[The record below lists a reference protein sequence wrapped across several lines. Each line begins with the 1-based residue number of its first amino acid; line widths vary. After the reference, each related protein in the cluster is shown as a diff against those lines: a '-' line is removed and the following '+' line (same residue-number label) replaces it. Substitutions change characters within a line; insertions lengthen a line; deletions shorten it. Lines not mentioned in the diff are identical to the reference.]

1 MSLEAPAPEAPP
13 EKPSKKAGS
22 QAKTGTYRFL
32 GKNRS
37 LLAICLILAASIHL
51 LGLLGFGT
59 YTLFKGSVPRMPFT
73 SEGGVPV
80 EDVGLEAP
88 PQEEAPEM
96 MDEPAMES
104 EAAAMPTETSSDDE
118 ILATAGLTSALPI
131 ASAPPV
137 IAPPSAAAASTGSEK
152 MMSRPMA
159 RPGAKASAV
168 NFFGVKGEGT
178 NVYFVVDVSDS
189 MVESDK
195 GGIEGYKN
203 LKEKLGQMIRSLAP
217 ETGFNIVFYGDAV
230 DLFMPTSVSATP
242 ENQKAALKFMEQYM
256 ASTSKRGNITRN
268 YRPKIATLPAM
279 GGTSRMDLGLIA
291 AFEGRADTIFV
302 LTDGKPVVR
311 RAMDEKERE
320 EYRKKM
326 ADSEISAADRQKY
339 EKEVTEYRK
348 KFEEYNEEM
357 KKYREKNADKLQE
370 KARKEAENR
379 AKGKGRVVEGQG
391 FVVDPVKIPGL
402 PDPPRAPVAP
412 VPPKPKTQGQ
422 AVAAPD
428 LGNWKDDE
436 ILEYIKETIAGTY
449 KKDGY
454 DLPSIHGVAFM
465 SKASEEKF
473 LRSLA
478 SRNNG
483 NFMRI
488 SNPIR
493 ENTGN

>member
-13 EKPSKKAGS
+13 EKPAKKAAS
-22 QAKTGTYRFL
+22 ASKTGTYRFL

-37 LLAICLILAASIHL
+37 LLAICLILAFAIHL
-51 LGLLGFGT
+51 LGLLSFGT

-73 SEGGVPV
+73 SEGGVPA
-80 EDVGLEAP
+80 EDVGMEAP
-88 PQEEAPEM
+88 PTEDVPEM
-96 MDEPAMES
+96 TEEPAMES

-189 MVESDK
+189 MVEQDK
-195 GGIEGYKN
+195 GGIDGYKN
-203 LKEKLGQMIRSLAP
+203 LKDKLGQMIQSLAP
-217 ETGFNIVFYGDAV
+217 ETNFNIVFYGDAV
-230 DLFMPTSVSATP
+230 DLFMPTSVAATQ
-242 ENQKAALKFMEQYM
+242 ENKQAAMKFLPRYM
-256 ASTSKRGNITRN
+256 ATTTQRGNLTRN

-339 EKEVTEYRK
+339 EKEIAEYRK

-357 KKYREKNADKLQE
+357 KKYREKHADKLQE

-391 FVVDPVKIPGL
+391 FVVDPVKIAGL
-402 PDPPRAPVAP
+402 PDPPKAPVAP

-422 AVAAPD
+422 AVTAPD

-488 SNPIR
+488 SSPIR

>member
-13 EKPSKKAGS
+13 EKPPMKAAPKPKS
-22 QAKTGTYRFL
+22 GTYRFL

-37 LLAICLILAASIHL
+37 LLAICLILAASIHV

-88 PQEEAPEM
+88 PAEEVPEM
-96 MDEPAMES
+96 TEEPSMES
-104 EAAAMPTETSSDDE
+104 EAAAMPTETSTDDE

-137 IAPPSAAAASTGSEK
+137 IAPPSAAAAATGSEK

-189 MVESDK
+189 MVEQDK
-195 GGIEGYKN
+195 GGIDGYKN
-203 LKEKLGQMIRSLAP
+203 LKDKLGQMIQSLAP
-217 ETGFNIVFYGDAV
+217 ETNFNIAFYGDAV
-230 DLFMPTSVSATP
+230 DLFMPTSVPATP
-242 ENQKAALKFMEQYM
+242 ENKQAAMKFLPRYM
-256 ASTSKRGNITRN
+256 ASTSQRGNVLRN
-268 YRPKIATLPAM
+268 YRPKIQTLPAL
-279 GGTSRMDLGLIA
+279 GGTSRMDLGLAA

-302 LTDGKPVVR
+302 LTDGKPVIQ
-311 RAMDEKERE
+311 RAMNEKERE

-339 EKEVTEYRK
+339 EKEVGEYRK
-348 KFEEYNEEM
+348 EFEKYSEEL
-357 KKYREKNADKLQE
+357 KKYREKYADKLQE

-391 FVVDPVKIPGL
+391 FVVDPVKVPGL
-402 PDPPRAPVAP
+402 PEPPKAPVAP
-412 VPPKPKTQGQ
+412 PPPARKNQGQ
-422 AVAAPD
+422 AVAAPN
-428 LGNWKDDE
+428 LGNWSDDQ
-436 ILEYIKETIAGTY
+436 ILEYLKETIAGTY
-449 KKDGY
+449 RKDGY

-465 SKASEEKF
+465 SKAAEEKF

-478 SRNNG
+478 NRNNG
-483 NFMRI
+483 TFIRI
-488 SNPIR
+488 SAPIKD
-493 ENTGN
+493 TSGN

>member
-1 MSLEAPAPEAPP
+1 
-13 EKPSKKAGS
+13 
-22 QAKTGTYRFL
+22 
-32 GKNRS
+32 
-37 LLAICLILAASIHL
+37 
-51 LGLLGFGT
+51 
-59 YTLFKGSVPRMPFT
+59 MPFS

-88 PQEEAPEM
+88 PQEEVPEM

-137 IAPPSAAAASTGSEK
+137 IAPPSAAAATTGAEK
-152 MMSRPMA
+152 RMSKPMA
-159 RPGAKASAV
+159 RPGARASAV

-203 LKEKLGQMIRSLAP
+203 LKEKLGQMIRSLEP
-217 ETGFNIVFYGDAV
+217 ETNFNIAFYGDAV
-230 DLFMPTSVSATP
+230 DLFMPTSVPATP
-242 ENQKAALKFMEQYM
+242 ENKQAALKFLPRYM
-256 ASTSKRGNITRN
+256 ASNTQRGNLTRN
-268 YRPKIATLPAM
+268 FRPKVATLLST
-279 GGTSRMDLGLIA
+279 GGTSRMDLGLAA

-302 LTDGKPVVR
+302 LTDGKPVIS
-311 RAMDEKERE
+311 RAMNDKEKE

-326 ADSEISAADRQKY
+326 ADSEISIADRQKY
-339 EKEVTEYRK
+339 EKEATEFRK
-348 KFEEYNEEM
+348 EFEMYNEEL
-357 KKYREKNADKLQE
+357 KKYREKHADKLQE

-391 FVVDPVKIPGL
+391 FVVDPVKIAGL
-402 PDPPRAPVAP
+402 PDAPKAPTAP
-412 VPPKPKTQGQ
+412 VPPKPKNQGQ

-465 SKASEEKF
+465 SKSVEEKF

-488 SNPIR
+488 SAPIKD
-493 ENTGN
+493 TSGN

>member
-1 MSLEAPAPEAPP
+1 
-13 EKPSKKAGS
+13 
-22 QAKTGTYRFL
+22 
-32 GKNRS
+32 
-37 LLAICLILAASIHL
+37 
-51 LGLLGFGT
+51 
-59 YTLFKGSVPRMPFT
+59 MPFT

-88 PQEEAPEM
+88 PQEEVPEM

-137 IAPPSAAAASTGSEK
+137 IAPPSAAAATTGAEK
-152 MMSRPMA
+152 RMSKPMA
-159 RPGAKASAV
+159 RPGARASAV

-203 LKEKLGQMIRSLAP
+203 LKEKLGQMIRSLEP
-217 ETGFNIVFYGDAV
+217 ETNFNIAFYGDAV
-230 DLFMPTSVSATP
+230 DLFMPTSVPATP
-242 ENQKAALKFMEQYM
+242 ENKQAALKFLPRYM
-256 ASTSKRGNITRN
+256 ASNTQRGNLTRN
-268 YRPKIATLPAM
+268 FRPKVATLLST
-279 GGTSRMDLGLIA
+279 GGTSRMDLGLAA

-302 LTDGKPVVR
+302 LTDGKPVIS
-311 RAMDEKERE
+311 RAMNDKEKE

-326 ADSEISAADRQKY
+326 ADSEISIADRQKY
-339 EKEVTEYRK
+339 EKEATEFRK
-348 KFEEYNEEM
+348 EFEMYNEEL
-357 KKYREKNADKLQE
+357 KKYREKHADKLQE

-391 FVVDPVKIPGL
+391 FVVDPVKIAGL
-402 PDPPRAPVAP
+402 PDAPKAPTAP
-412 VPPKPKTQGQ
+412 VPPKPKNQGQ

-465 SKASEEKF
+465 SKSVEEKF

-488 SNPIR
+488 SAPIKD
-493 ENTGN
+493 TSGN